1 MNTNNNENRSHN
13 YSYDHDEEIEY
24 DHAPIIKQAK
34 ERLLARQLSLT
45 DEEKVVLASL
55 FVDKS
60 PSNASSLVSTST
72 GTNTKNETTNT
83 NHYTP
88 SLTNDMLFNHSI
100 LHNLDDGRD
109 DHNNYDDEK
118 NITKKI
124 TQNTK
129 PPLSPSHRP
138 SFVRGRHAKAMSQPS
153 SPSSQPSTISSGMPP
168 PLTPTLLKKSDKPK
182 LFSSP
187 SIPRPVGIMLRPK
200 VKSTSSAI
208 TKSNKKSFFQ
218 QKNKP
223 NSENHTALWLAH
235 DKGLMPS
242 KTKRTKKQSSQQ
254 GTKSI
259 NDLKVN
265 MKVKE
270 KKKKKWEEI
279 QPEEVIGD
287 LDDDAVDKGESTSA
301 KGYVDKI
308 IETIHSDADGGVMTD
323 QTLSRSTRKSDSTT
337 SSLDEDYDCQHFD
350 CWQLLK
356 DEYAQDF
363 GFAARDSKSV
373 SVDSKPEVID
383 QSPCEDIVVDVETS
397 SNDSDVELHQFKI
410 LGTGVD
416 DISAQPHVLS
426 PPLMDSLLNFVPD
439 AHKFENFWLKYSMVR
454 DGSCLDTFRDYTRAA
469 SNTILAIE
477 TTKGDVFGSFTTS
490 PWENHGRNSFGNG
503 KSFVWK
509 MRLSRATNCS
519 SLYDQAHVESEIDV
533 FPYSGFNTCVQI
545 CTNSMIALGGAEIEK
560 SSSLGFSYEDYHQ
573 LACDY
578 KGGNFSN
585 QNNEGFAIA
594 LHDDLS
600 HGTTAPCP
608 TFCSPSLLN
617 DGGEFFEVLNLE
629 VWTFTPVDCV
639 NEAQQLEMR
648 KYFVLQHNTSTGT
661 RTRSSSEFTSK
672 DLVQESFYHRLG
684 R

>member
-1 MNTNNNENRSHN
+1 MNANNSENRSHN

-45 DEEKVVLASL
+45 EEEKVVLASL
-55 FVDKS
+55 FVDKKS

-72 GTNTKNETTNT
+72 GTNTNTTTKT

-88 SLTNDMLFNHSI
+88 SLTDEMLFNHSI

-109 DHNNYDDEK
+109 DRNTNDDEK
-118 NITKKI
+118 NIAT
-124 TQNTK
+124 NTK
-129 PPLSPSHRP
+129 PPLSPSNRP
-138 SFVRGRHAKAMSQPS
+138 SFVRGRRAKAMSQPS
-153 SPSSQPSTISSGMPP
+153 SPSSLPSTSSSGMPP
-168 PLTPTLLKKSDKPK
+168 PLKPLLLKKTDKPK

-208 TKSNKKSFFQ
+208 TKSNTKSFFQ

-235 DKGLMPS
+235 DKGLMPP
-242 KTKRTKKQSSQQ
+242 KTKRKKKQSSQR
-254 GTKSI
+254 GKESM

-265 MKVKE
+265 MKG
-270 KKKKKWEEI
+270 KKKKKRWEEI

-287 LDDDAVDKGESTSA
+287 LDDDANVDKDESTSA
-301 KGYVDKI
+301 KGCVDKI
-308 IETIHSDADGGVMTD
+308 IETIHSNADDGVLTD
-323 QTLSRSTRKSDSTT
+323 QTLSRSTRRSDSTT
-337 SSLDEDYDCQHFD
+337 SSLDEDYDYRHFD

-373 SVDSKPEVID
+373 SMDSKPEVRD
-383 QSPCEDIVVDVETS
+383 QSPREDISVDVESS

-439 AHKFENFWLKYSMVR
+439 SHKFENFWLKYSMVR

-477 TTKGDVFGSFTTS
+477 TTNGDVFGSFTTS
-490 PWENHGRNSFGNG
+490 PWENHGRNTFGNG
-503 KSFVWK
+503 NSFVWK

-519 SLYDQAHVESEIDV
+519 SLYDQAHIESEIDV

-560 SSSLGFSYEDYHQ
+560 SSSLGFSYDDYQQ

-585 QNNEGFAIA
+585 KNNEGFAIA

-661 RTRSSSEFTSK
+661 RTRSSSEFSSK
-672 DLVQESFYHRLG
+672 DLIQESFYHRLG